1 MTRPENTPPRSRRER
16 RAQQRLDHPAERPRK
31 NRRVAPRPAWQS
43 PIVLV
48 SVLAVLVT
56 AAVIYLAI
64 GSKPAA
70 TADLVTPPTSYA
82 ADITDGGTLGSKD
95 APVVIEL
102 FSDFQCPACKLFVT
116 QQMPRLL
123 EDFIRPGV
131 LRVEARDIDIIGSGS
146 ANESIELAAG
156 AFCAGEQDR
165 YWHFHDLVFW
175 NQGRENR
182 GDHDARFIANVADQA
197 GVAEAAWQ
205 ACIARTDIRK
215 PITDLTASAAAV
227 GINSTPTLRI
237 NGTAMVGVPDYDE
250 LASLIRQL
258 AAAASPTTAP
268 SVNAS
273 PAPVAS

>member
-64 GSKPAA
+64 GSKPAP
-70 TADLVTPPTSYA
+70 TADLVRPPTSYA
-82 ADITDGGTLGSKD
+82 ADITEGGTLGSKD

-123 EDFIRPGV
+123 EEFIQPGV
-131 LRVEARDIDIIGSGS
+131 VRVEARDIDIIGKGTE
-146 ANESIELAAG
+146 NESIELAAG

-165 YWHFHDLVFW
+165 YWQFHDLVYW

-215 PITDLTASAAAV
+215 PITDLTASSAAV

-250 LASLIRQL
+250 LAALIRQL
-258 AAAASPTTAP
+258 AAAASPTAAP